1 MLNNVNAY
9 LVFSSE
15 QKSTKSECCSL
26 VSEKTIEEHP
36 EGFETQHC
44 VFSLLK
50 EYNKYDLSNAR
61 TAFLTLGCIDDNKC
75 GRNNK
80 RKNEYDCCKWLWTYM
95 VCVKKWW

>member
-36 EGFETQHC
+36 EGFETQNC
-44 VFSLLK
+44 VFSPLK
-50 EYNKYDLSNAR
+50 EFEKHDLSSAK

-75 GRNNK
+75 L
-80 RKNEYDCCKWLWTYM
+80 CCVDVDYRHDINSEEL
-95 VCVKKWW
+95 KKEA